1 MESTATMVEELIIE
15 EVTAED
21 IAPANGEVEKVPV
34 KGKMEET
41 PEKMP
46 EKGPENTP
54 EEKTRRLA
62 IICSKGSLD
71 MAYPGL
77 ILANAARMMGID
89 ADLFFTFWGMDIIA
103 KNKVDHLQVTPVGNT
118 AMHMPQ
124 MLGVLPGISGMATS
138 MMTKEL
144 EKLDMPPV
152 HEFLTMI
159 HDAGAG
165 IYACR
170 MASEMMHLEKEN
182 LVEEVDDIIGAME
195 FLEKAE
201 GAQLLFI

>member
-1 MESTATMVEELIIE
+1 
-15 EVTAED
+15 
-21 IAPANGEVEKVPV
+21 
-34 KGKMEET
+34 MEE
-41 PEKMP
+41 KNR
-46 EKGPENTP
+46 K
-54 EEKTRRLA
+54 LA

-103 KNKVDHLQVTPVGNT
+103 KKRVDHLQVTPVGNP
-118 AMHMPQ
+118 AMHMPM
-124 MLGVLPGISGMATS
+124 MLGVLPGMAGMATS
-138 MMTKEL
+138 MMSKEIA
-144 EKLDMPPV
+144 KLDVPPV
-152 HEFLTMI
+152 HEFLTMV
-159 HDAGAG
+159 HDAGCG

-170 MASEMMHLEKEN
+170 MASDMMHLTKED

>member
-1 MESTATMVEELIIE
+1 M
-15 EVTAED
+15 
-21 IAPANGEVEKVPV
+21 
-34 KGKMEET
+34 
-41 PEKMP
+41 
-46 EKGPENTP
+46 
-54 EEKTRRLA
+54 EEKTRKLA

-77 ILANAARMMGID
+77 VLANAARMMGID
-89 ADLFFTFWGMDIIA
+89 ADLFFTFWGIDIIS
-103 KNKVDHLQVTPVGNT
+103 KSKVDHLKVTPVGNP

-124 MLGVLPGISGMATS
+124 MVSVLPGISGMATS
-138 MMTKEL
+138 MMSREL

-170 MASEMMHLEKEN
+170 IASEMMHIQKED
-182 LVEEVDDIIGAME
+182 LVEEVDEIIGAME

>member
-1 MESTATMVEELIIE
+1 MANEE
-15 EVTAED
+15 
-21 IAPANGEVEKVPV
+21 P
-34 KGKMEET
+34 
-41 PEKMP
+41 
-46 EKGPENTP
+46 
-54 EEKTRRLA
+54 TRKLA

-77 ILANAARMMGID
+77 VLANAARMMGIE
-89 ADLFFTFWGMDIIA
+89 ADLFFTFWGLDVIT
-103 KNKVDHLQVTPVGNT
+103 KSKVDHLQVTPVGNP

-124 MLGVLPGISGMATS
+124 VVGILPGISSMATS
-138 MMTKEL
+138 MMMKEMD
-144 EKLDMPPV
+144 KIDVPPV
-152 HEFLTMI
+152 HEFLTMV

-170 MASEMMHLEKEN
+170 MAADMMHIEKDD
-182 LVEEVDDIIGAME
+182 LIEEVDDIIGAME